1 MEAGRDCRPREI
13 DALSND
19 AGFHAGIDDQTH
31 QMTRCP
37 VLRPSRIRTSDGV
50 YVQARH
56 PGEIARVSRERR
68 RISESSRHTD
78 HDIRSAT
85 AR

>member
-1 MEAGRDCRPREI
+1 MRSRGNRRESPTRQDIGIVEAGRDRRPREI

-19 AGFHAGIDDQTH
+19 AGFHADIDNQTH

-50 YVQARH
+50 YVQARY
-56 PGEIARVSRERR
+56 PGEIARVSRF
-68 RISESSRHTD
+68 
-78 HDIRSAT
+78 A
-85 AR
+85 